1 MKSKDNKSAKP
12 NKVKIELAFDGC
24 KDSIQELLDQYQA
37 TIDGYLSKMVS
48 LKREGRIAEA
58 DRYKQKLKLVLS
70 RQAKMNDLLDQ
81 VEQFSYMIDE
91 VIAKNAVYNSL
102 GTVLNETNKIDI
114 SPEVK
119 KILKQVSD
127 FEDIFSK
134 GLNKLDSVFGKV
146 SQKISDIDNNISAS
160 QDSEIDAIVERR
172 LAQYEEQTTREAQ
185 TESDVFR
192 LDREE

>member
-1 MKSKDNKSAKP
+1 MKSKDNKNAKP

-91 VIAKNAVYNSL
+91 VFAKNAVYNSL

-146 SQKISDIDNNISAS
+146 SQKISDIDNSISAS

-185 TESDVFR
+185 TESDVFQ

>member
-1 MKSKDNKSAKP
+1 MKSKDNKNAKP

-91 VIAKNAVYNSL
+91 VFAKNAVYNSL

-192 LDREE
+192 LD

>member
-1 MKSKDNKSAKP
+1 MKSKDNKNAKP
-12 NKVKIELAFDGC
+12 NEVKIELAFDGC
-24 KDSIQELLDQYQA
+24 KDSIQELLDQYQS

-91 VIAKNAVYNSL
+91 VFAKNAVYNSL

-146 SQKISDIDNNISAS
+146 SQKISDIDNSISAS

-192 LDREE
+192 LD

>member
-1 MKSKDNKSAKP
+1 MKSKDNKNAKP

-91 VIAKNAVYNSL
+91 VFAKNAVYNSL

-146 SQKISDIDNNISAS
+146 SQKISDIDNNIWGS

-192 LDREE
+192 LD

>member
-12 NKVKIELAFDGC
+12 NKVKIDLAFDGC

-37 TIDGYLSKMVS
+37 TVDGYLSKMVS
-48 LKREGRIAEA
+48 LKKEGRIAEA

-91 VIAKNAVYNSL
+91 VFAKNAVYNSL

-146 SQKISDIDNNISAS
+146 SQKISDIDNSISAS

-192 LDREE
+192 LD

>member
-1 MKSKDNKSAKP
+1 MKSKDNKNAKP

-91 VIAKNAVYNSL
+91 VFAKNAVYNSL

-146 SQKISDIDNNISAS
+146 SQKISDIDNSISAS

-185 TESDVFR
+185 TEPDVFR
-192 LDREE
+192 LD

>member
-1 MKSKDNKSAKP
+1 MKSKDNKNAKP

-24 KDSIQELLDQYQA
+24 KDSIQELLDQYQT

-70 RQAKMNDLLDQ
+70 RQAKMNDLLDR

-91 VIAKNAVYNSL
+91 VFAKNAVYNSL

-160 QDSEIDAIVERR
+160 QDNEIDAIVERR

-192 LDREE
+192 LD

>member
-1 MKSKDNKSAKP
+1 MKAKGNKDSAP
-12 NKVKIELAFDGC
+12 NKIKIELAFDKC
-24 KDSIQELLDQYQA
+24 KDSIRELLDQYGA

-48 LKREGRIAEA
+48 LKREGREAEA
-58 DRYKQKLKLVLS
+58 ARYRQKLRLVLS

-91 VIAKNAVYNSL
+91 VFAKNAVYSSL
-102 GTVLNETNKIDI
+102 GTVLSETNKIDV

-134 GLNKLDSVFGKV
+134 GLSKVDAVFGKV
-146 SQKISDIDNNISAS
+146 SQKISDIDSSAVS
-160 QDSEIDAIVERR
+160 PQDGEIDAIVERR

-185 TESDVFR
+185 AESDLFH
-192 LDREE
+192 LD

>member
-1 MKSKDNKSAKP
+1 MKSKDNKGAKP

-91 VIAKNAVYNSL
+91 VFAKNAVYNSL
-102 GTVLNETNKIDI
+102 STVLNETNKIDI

-146 SQKISDIDNNISAS
+146 SQKISDIDNSISAS

-192 LDREE
+192 LD

>member
-12 NKVKIELAFDGC
+12 NKVKIDLPFDGC

-91 VIAKNAVYNSL
+91 VFAKNAVYNSL

-146 SQKISDIDNNISAS
+146 SQKISDIDNSISAS

-192 LDREE
+192 LD

>member
-1 MKSKDNKSAKP
+1 MKSKDNKNAKP

-48 LKREGRIAEA
+48 LKREGRITEA

-70 RQAKMNDLLDQ
+70 RQAKMNDLLDR

-91 VIAKNAVYNSL
+91 VFAKNAVYNSL

-146 SQKISDIDNNISAS
+146 SQKISDIDNSISAS

-192 LDREE
+192 LD

>member
-91 VIAKNAVYNSL
+91 VFAKNAVYNSL
-102 GTVLNETNKIDI
+102 STVLNETNKIDI

-192 LDREE
+192 LD

>member
-1 MKSKDNKSAKP
+1 
-12 NKVKIELAFDGC
+12 
-24 KDSIQELLDQYQA
+24 
-37 TIDGYLSKMVS
+37 
-48 LKREGRIAEA
+48 
-58 DRYKQKLKLVLS
+58 
-70 RQAKMNDLLDQ
+70 MNDLLDQ

-91 VIAKNAVYNSL
+91 VFAKNAVYNSL

-146 SQKISDIDNNISAS
+146 SQKKILRS
-160 QDSEIDAIVERR
+160 RF
-172 LAQYEEQTTREAQ
+172 LLP
-185 TESDVFR
+185 FPP
-192 LDREE
+192 

>member
-1 MKSKDNKSAKP
+1 MKSKDNKNVKP

-24 KDSIQELLDQYQA
+24 KDSIQELLDQYQT

-48 LKREGRIAEA
+48 LKKEGRIAEA

-70 RQAKMNDLLDQ
+70 RQAKMNDLLDR

-91 VIAKNAVYNSL
+91 VFAKNAVYNSL

-146 SQKISDIDNNISAS
+146 SQKISDIDNSISAS

-172 LAQYEEQTTREAQ
+172 LEQYEEQTTREAQ

-192 LDREE
+192 LD

>member
-1 MKSKDNKSAKP
+1 MKSKDNKNAKP

-91 VIAKNAVYNSL
+91 VFAKNAVYNSL

-146 SQKISDIDNNISAS
+146 SQKISDIDNSISAS

-192 LDREE
+192 LD

>member
-70 RQAKMNDLLDQ
+70 RQTKMNDLLDQ

-91 VIAKNAVYNSL
+91 VFAKNAVYNSL

-192 LDREE
+192 LD

>member
-91 VIAKNAVYNSL
+91 VFAKNAVYNSL
-102 GTVLNETNKIDI
+102 STVLNETNKIDI

-146 SQKISDIDNNISAS
+146 SQKISDIDNSISAS

-192 LDREE
+192 LD

>member
-1 MKSKDNKSAKP
+1 MKSKDNKNAKP

-91 VIAKNAVYNSL
+91 VFAKNAVYNSL

-146 SQKISDIDNNISAS
+146 SQKISDIDNSISAS

-172 LAQYEEQTTREAQ
+172 LAQYEEQTTREEQ

-192 LDREE
+192 LD

>member
-1 MKSKDNKSAKP
+1 
-12 NKVKIELAFDGC
+12 
-24 KDSIQELLDQYQA
+24 
-37 TIDGYLSKMVS
+37 
-48 LKREGRIAEA
+48 
-58 DRYKQKLKLVLS
+58 
-70 RQAKMNDLLDQ
+70 MNDLLDQ

-91 VIAKNAVYNSL
+91 VFAKNAVYNSL

-160 QDSEIDAIVERR
+160 PGQRDRR
-172 LAQYEEQTTREAQ
+172 NRGEAARA
-185 TESDVFR
+185 V
-192 LDREE
+192 

>member
-1 MKSKDNKSAKP
+1 MKSKDNKNVKP

-37 TIDGYLSKMVS
+37 TVDGYLSKMVS
-48 LKREGRIAEA
+48 LKKEGRIAEA

-91 VIAKNAVYNSL
+91 VFAKNAVYNSL

-146 SQKISDIDNNISAS
+146 SQKISDIDNSISAS

-172 LAQYEEQTTREAQ
+172 LEQYEEQTTREAQ

-192 LDREE
+192 LD

>member
-1 MKSKDNKSAKP
+1 MGLFGFGKKKKQTNAVDEVFKQYGLETNDAKSPEKQTRRESAEAAASARESQNKKDNILERMNSLRKLLYRRPEFDRHSA
-12 NKVKIELAFDGC
+12 
-24 KDSIQELLDQYQA
+24 LLEEC
-37 TIDGYLSKMVS
+37 I
-48 LKREGRIAEA
+48 
-58 DRYKQKLKLVLS
+58 QKLKGMPDNANKLVLS

-91 VIAKNAVYNSL
+91 VFAKNAVYNSL

-146 SQKISDIDNNISAS
+146 SQKKILRS
-160 QDSEIDAIVERR
+160 RF
-172 LAQYEEQTTREAQ
+172 LLP
-185 TESDVFR
+185 FPP
-192 LDREE
+192 